1 VIHRHCVR
9 HLRICLSN
17 KLTFSISRTP
27 PSHPP
32 PRHPEQCLTLHA
44 PLEPF
49 SLLVKEKRR
58 KIPSSSNGSLVF
70 HTFYLLFADGTEIL
84 RCLRG
89 RAIKKFVHLKES
101 VTIERLRKNAFSRKS
116 NIKSLISL
124 FHLRFRWPSNAG
136 TLSTFPFSVLNPRP
150 SMKLLR
156 IINLRSDEESASTH
170 VLSTLFFT
178 EAELNEF

>member
-1 VIHRHCVR
+1 VIRVIHRHCVR

-17 KLTFSISRTP
+17 KLTFSISRTS
-27 PSHPP
+27 PSHAS

-49 SLLVKEKRR
+49 FTSRGKKSAEKYRR
-58 KIPSSSNGSLVF
+58 HRTVPWFFIL
-70 HTFYLLFADGTEIL
+70 FYLLFADGTETL
-84 RCLRG
+84 CFLRG

-136 TLSTFPFSVLNPRP
+136 TLSTFAPF
-150 SMKLLR
+150 
-156 IINLRSDEESASTH
+156 
-170 VLSTLFFT
+170 
-178 EAELNEF
+178 